1 MQMSNGADTTVLP
14 VDMHNQ
20 DEVNVCGASGGVDAF
35 ARPLGRHTASL
46 DAHGGL
52 GTRAGARVG
61 LGGGKIRTRLLWRL
75 RGVVINS
82 VLSRRPPPPLPP

>member
-1 MQMSNGADTTVLP
+1 MVL
-14 VDMHNQ
+14 H
-20 DEVNVCGASGGVDAF
+20 AF

-61 LGGGKIRTRLLWRL
+61 LGGAVRGAMRGSIPLDFAKIGPSTEGSLFLDFIYKSLLDPAW
-75 RGVVINS
+75 
-82 VLSRRPPPPLPP
+82 